1 MKKSK
6 INNNVQ
12 NYDLFDDCMTQKKED
27 KNNSLISLHDSI
39 NNPLLSKSNNP
50 FANMPS
56 KISYKG
62 QIFPTNYPIT
72 PHKRNN
78 NLLSSSNKNKNL
90 SSSGSIWK
98 RIKVFNN
105 NGNTNN
111 NIDDNCAKRKLFV
124 SNITSKS
131 NLNQNQNFHFALETL
146 LNNNENNINNNIP
159 LFTPPKK
166 DKEKEEDI
174 KEKEKVIEEDKKENG
189 VNSNK
194 VATSNKLFFTEYGLG
209 YKCNCTKTGC
219 NKYYCQCYNQGRYC
233 HGCNCQNC
241 QNKMPDFI
249 SSNKRPKKEEDKQ
262 KVIIVSCTCT
272 KSGCN
277 KNYCECYKNKTK
289 CNSQCRCRNCEN
301 IESEKTEL
309 IFDNNQKLK
318 YECSEENSIF
328 IIKNKITVEDLPKKN
343 RKIKIIMNDISSL
356 SSYSENNIIIG
367 KKTKRK
373 DNNENHFLSNKKS
386 KISEEF
392 TDESMKGKKNEFDE
406 NDLFDKEGKLILTH
420 IKI

>member
-6 INNNVQ
+6 SNNNVP
-12 NYDLFDDCMTQKKED
+12 NYDLFDDSLTQKKED
-27 KNNSLISLHDSI
+27 KNISLISLQDNT
-39 NNPLLSKSNNP
+39 NNPLLCKSNNL

-56 KISYKG
+56 GISYKG

-72 PHKRNN
+72 PHKNTN

-90 SSSGSIWK
+90 SSSGSIWNK
-98 RIKVFNN
+98 FKPFNN
-105 NGNTNN
+105 NTNANN
-111 NIDDNCAKRKLFV
+111 NEDNYAKRKLFV
-124 SNITSKS
+124 SNVTSKS
-131 NLNQNQNFHFALETL
+131 NLNPNQNFNFALETL
-146 LNNNENNINNNIP
+146 WNNNENNVNNNNIP

-166 DKEKEEDI
+166 NKET
-174 KEKEKVIEEDKKENG
+174 EKVEEDKKDNEINI
-189 VNSNK
+189 NNNNK
-194 VATSNKLFFTEYGLG
+194 VATSNKLFFTEYGMG

-249 SSNKRPKKEEDKQ
+249 SSNKRPKKQEEKQ
-262 KVIIVSCTCT
+262 KAINVSCTCT

-301 IESEKTEL
+301 IETDKTEI

-318 YECSEENSIF
+318 YECCEANSVY
-328 IIKNKITVEDLPKKN
+328 IIKNKITVEDLSKKN
-343 RKIKIIMNDISSL
+343 RKIRIIMNDILSSSL
-356 SSYSENNIIIG
+356 FSDNIIIG
-367 KKTKRK
+367 KKTKRR
-373 DNNENHFLSNKKS
+373 DNNENNFLSNKKS

-392 TDESMKGKKNEFDE
+392 TDESMKGKKNDFDE
-406 NDLFDKEGKLILTH
+406 SDLFDKEGKLILTH

>member
-111 NIDDNCAKRKLFV
+111 NIDDNYAKRKLFV
-124 SNITSKS
+124 SNMNTNI
-131 NLNQNQNFHFALETL
+131 NQEQNQNINFALNSFL
-146 LNNNENNINNNIP
+146 NNENNINNNITF
-159 LFTPPKK
+159 FTPSKNRK
-166 DKEKEEDI
+166 EKEDKTEKEKEKEKEKEE
-174 KEKEKVIEEDKKENG
+174 EKNR
-189 VNSNK
+189 NSNK
-194 VATSNKLFFTEYGLG
+194 ATKIFFTDYGLG

-219 NKYYCQCYNQGRYC
+219 NKFYCQCFNQGRYC

-241 QNKMPDFI
+241 QNKKPDYI
-249 SSNKRPKKEEDKQ
+249 SSNRRPKETEEKLRET
-262 KVIIVSCTCT
+262 IISCTCT

-277 KNYCECYKNKTK
+277 KNYCECYKNKMK
-289 CNSQCRCRNCEN
+289 CNSLCRCINCEN
-301 IESEKTEL
+301 IDSEKTVL
-309 IFDNNQKLK
+309 IDNDINNKK
-318 YECSEENSIF
+318 YQCCSANSVF
-328 IIKNKITVEDLPKKN
+328 IVNNEIIVEDILKKKEN
-343 RKIKIIMNDISSL
+343 RKIKIMINDILSESS
-356 SSYSENNIIIG
+356 SDESKNIG
-367 KKTKRK
+367 KKRKRT
-373 DNNENHFLSNKKS
+373 DNEIHFLSNKKS
-386 KISEEF
+386 KISEEN
-392 TDESMKGKKNEFDE
+392 TNESIKGKKNELSHS
-406 NDLFDKEGKLILTH
+406 DLFDKEGKLILTH
-420 IKI
+420 IKL